1 MGKKIKIT
9 INGETV
15 EIVKGTSILEA
26 ANQAGV
32 IIPTLCYHKDLC
44 VAGNC
49 RVCVVEIAGQKRL
62 APACATPCDE
72 GMDVLT
78 NTLKVRNSR
87 KHIIE
92 LLLSE
97 HNADCTNCYKNGG
110 CELQK
115 LASEYKIMNQDFIHL
130 VPFRNYTIDMFS
142 PSIIKDDSKCIR
154 CQRCVRTCAELQ
166 GVNALTMS
174 YKGEHAKITTFFEK
188 VLLSEHNA
196 DCTNCYKN
204 GGCELQKLASEYKIM
219 NQDFIHLVPFRNYTI
234 DMFSPSII
242 KDDSKCIRCQRCVR
256 TCAELQGVNALT
268 MSYKGEHAKIT
279 TFFEKAMNDVVCTNC
294 GQCINHCP
302 TGALVE
308 KNYIEEVWNAISD
321 KTKYVV
327 VQTAPAVRVGLGEE
341 LGFEPGERVTGKM
354 VAALKRLGF
363 DAVMD
368 TDFTADLTIMEEGT
382 ELLTRLKGALVDKNP
397 DIKLPMATSC
407 SPGWIKFIEHMYPS
421 LLDHLSSCKSPQQMF
436 GALVKTYYAKARNID
451 PEKIVSVSIMPC
463 TAKKFEAARPEMHD
477 SGYRD
482 VDYVLT
488 TRELAIMIKQAGID
502 FMKLKDAHYDR
513 LMGES
518 TGAGVIFGATGGV
531 MEAALRTAYELVT
544 GREVPFEDLKILPV
558 RGMEGIK
565 EASIKI
571 ENPLEKWSF
580 LDGVELNCAIA
591 HGLVN
596 AKKVMDSIVA
606 GTSHYHFIEFMAC
619 PGGCLGGG
627 GQPIPTNPEI
637 RAKRTAAIYA
647 EDEGMPMRK
656 SHLNPEIT
664 KIYKDFLIAPL
675 GEKSHKLLHTK
686 YTPRKRY

>member
-1 MGKKIKIT
+1 MGNKLKIT

-15 EIVKGTSILEA
+15 EIEKGTSILDA
-26 ANQAGV
+26 AKQVGV

-49 RVCVVEIAGQKRL
+49 RVCVVEISGQKRL
-62 APACATPCDE
+62 AAACATPCEE

-78 NTLKVRNSR
+78 NTHKVRNSR

-97 HNADCTNCYKNGG
+97 HNAECTSCYKNGN
-110 CELQK
+110 CELQL

-130 VPFRNYTIDMFS
+130 VPFRNYTVDMFS

-166 GVNALTMS
+166 SVNALTMS

-188 VLLSEHNA
+188 S
-196 DCTNCYKN
+196 
-204 GGCELQKLASEYKIM
+204 
-219 NQDFIHLVPFRNYTI
+219 
-234 DMFSPSII
+234 
-242 KDDSKCIRCQRCVR
+242 
-256 TCAELQGVNALT
+256 
-268 MSYKGEHAKIT
+268 
-279 TFFEKAMNDVVCTNC
+279 MNDVVCTNC

-308 KNYIEEVWNAISD
+308 KNYIEEVWNAIAD
-321 KTKYVV
+321 KNKYVV

-341 LGFEPGERVTGKM
+341 LGFDPGERVTGKM

-407 SPGWIKFIEHMYPS
+407 SPGWIKFIEHMYPEY
-421 LLDHLSSCKSPQQMF
+421 LGNLSTCKSPQQMF
-436 GALVKTYYAKARNID
+436 GALVKTYYAKARKID
-451 PEKIVSVSIMPC
+451 PDKIVSVSIMPC
-463 TAKKFEAARPEMHD
+463 TAKKFEANRPEMHD

-502 FMKLKDAHYDR
+502 FLKLNDMHFDR

-544 GREVPFEDLKILPV
+544 GREVPFENLNINPV
-558 RGMEGIK
+558 RGMDGVK
-565 EASIKI
+565 EASVKI
-571 ENPLEKWSF
+571 EKPLPEWSF
-580 LDGVELNCAIA
+580 LEGVELKCAVA

-596 AKKVMDSIVA
+596 AKKVMDSIKSGKA
-606 GTSHYHFIEFMAC
+606 NYHFIEFMAC

-627 GQPIPTNPEI
+627 GQPIPTSPEI
-637 RAKRTAAIYA
+637 RKRRAEAIYA
-647 EDEGMPMRK
+647 EDAGMPLRK
-656 SHLNPEIT
+656 SHQNPEII
-664 KIYKDFLIAPL
+664 KIYKDFLGKPL
-675 GEKSHKLLHTK
+675 GEKSHHLLHTK
-686 YTPRKRY
+686 YVPRKRF